1 MVMSCGNI
9 MTTPIVTSDWSDILV
24 ATNYRIRFEKA
35 LIFEL
40 VSMVESMF
48 VKAYVINFVTAKVLV
63 DFICSY
69 LTLY

>member
-1 MVMSCGNI
+1 